1 MVCLVRSLR
10 FTAISVCKTQEGIC
24 AFLFIVILNDLYE
37 GHINLRRSIMNY
49 GKKGVRKRQQTLHS
63 KSTRWGKKIGFTF
76 IQLCLLAIIAAGIIG
91 ISAGIGIFKGVLAS
105 APDMSNIDVTPTGF
119 STFVYDIE
127 NNQTAKLVS
136 TNSNRIPVTIDM
148 VPEDLQ
154 HAFVAVEDSRFY
166 SHNGIDIKGIIRAGV
181 IGLQNVAKGGSFTEG
196 ASTITQQLLKNNV
209 FTDWTSEDSFADR
222 LKRKIQEQYLALEL
236 EKIMDK
242 DTILINYMNSINL
255 GQNTLGVQA
264 ASMRYFN
271 KSVSDLNLSECAV
284 IAGITQ
290 NPSKFNPIT
299 HPDKNAERREKVLGD
314 MLEQE
319 YITQEEYDAA
329 MADDVYSRIQIA
341 DSENED
347 STVNTYFVDAL
358 TDDVLEDLIAAG
370 YNETQANTLLY
381 SGGLKI
387 YSTQDPKIQRIC
399 DEAFADES
407 NFPANT
413 KWYLNYE
420 LTIEKSNGDRENHST
435 EMFRSYWKEN
445 RSTNYN
451 LIYTSQEEA
460 YQDIELYKEA
470 VMSPGDEVL
479 GENVSLTPQP
489 QVSLVVE
496 DQSTGCIV
504 AMVGGRG
511 AKLASRT
518 LNRATDTTRQPGS
531 TFKVVS
537 TYAPALDSAGLTL
550 ATVMNDAPFNY
561 ADGRPVANWYG
572 ESYRGLSSLRVGI
585 SQSMNIVAVKTLT
598 QITPRLGF
606 DYLTNFGFTTLEES
620 KEINGKV
627 YSDIQQ
633 ALALGGITN
642 GVTNEELNAAYACIA
657 NSGTYI
663 KPKLYTRVVDH
674 DGNIILDNTTPQSR
688 QVIKETTAFL
698 LTDAMVDVVTSG
710 TGGAVNFGGMAIAGK
725 TGTTSDYN
733 DVWFSGFTPYYTA
746 TTWAGFDNNV
756 KLSGDEKNLAKKLWR
771 AVMSKIHEDLP
782 SESFSVPSGIVT
794 ATVCS
799 RSGKLPI
806 EGLCNGT
813 LRTEYFAEGTVPT
826 ATCDVHYAG
835 QICQYCNLPAYES
848 CPFKAEGVI
857 ELTPVEDISLQSGSA
872 TSGQPAPQPPE
883 TVGEDGTVTP
893 APTPAANMCPHS
905 PEFFANPDWEAVV
918 NAQRVEIE
926 QRALA
931 AQQAAQQ
938 AAAEQAAAEQQPQPE
953 QPPAQ

>member
-872 TSGQPAPQPPE
+872 TSGQPAPQPTE